1 MSKCVLIVDDEEDVR
16 SIAKLGLEMGA
27 NWQVLTASSG
37 REALNI
43 AQTDQPDI
51 ILLDLMMPDW
61 DGRITLEQLKA
72 NPQTQNIPVILMTA
86 KNQSSAEAKLAG
98 LEVVAI
104 FTKPFR
110 PLQLSTQID
119 AVLSKYR

>member
-27 NWQVLTASSG
+27 SWQVLTASSG
-37 REALNI
+37 KEGLNI
-43 AQTDQPDI
+43 AKNNQLDI

-61 DGRITLEQLKA
+61 DGRVTLEQLKA
-72 NPQTQNIPVILMTA
+72 NPETQNIPVILMTA
-86 KNQSSAEAKLAG
+86 KNQSSAEAKLVG
-98 LEVVAI
+98 LEVAAI

-110 PLQLSTQID
+110 PLQLSAQIT
-119 AVLSKYR
+119 AVLENLT